1 MDQPGASLGP
11 QIGVIKETGA
21 LRLHRWTQPMISTLL
36 QYQMV
41 TGDLSRSLKLTA
53 KEPQVAR
60 ESAKYL
66 KEIGSIKS
74 IDEFLK
80 NDEVFSFA
88 MKAMG
93 LGDMAYAKGLMRKV
107 LEGGV
112 DSRTSYANRMADKR
126 YAEFVKVFNFARY
139 GATTTTFSRTQK
151 PIVDAYVRQTLE
163 VKSGE
168 SNEAVRL
175 ALYFSRKAATLKNS
189 YEVLAD
195 RALQQVVLTSLGLPK
210 EFASANIDKQAAVIT
225 NRVKFEDFKDPAK
238 LDTFLK
244 RFATMWDLQNGG
256 PQAAASPAVILNT
269 GGTPGGIG
277 QDLLAR
283 IQSFKLGG
291 F

>member
-1 MDQPGASLGP
+1 
-11 QIGVIKETGA
+11 
-21 LRLHRWTQPMISTLL
+21 MISTLL

-41 TGDLSRSLKLTA
+41 TGNLNRSLKVTA
-53 KEPQVAR
+53 QDPQVAR
-60 ESAKYL
+60 ESAYYL
-66 KEIGSIKS
+66 KMIGSIKS
-74 IDEFLK
+74 IDEFLE
-80 NDEVFSFA
+80 NDRVYAFA

-93 LGDMAYAKGLMRKV
+93 LEDMTYAKAFMKKA

-112 DSRTSYANRMADKR
+112 DKRDSFANRLADKR
-126 YAEFVKVFNFARY
+126 YAEFVKTFNFSRY

-163 VKSGE
+163 VQSGE

-175 ALYFSRKAATLKNS
+175 ALYFARKAGSLKNS

-195 RALQQVVLTSLGLPK
+195 RALQQVVLTALGLPK
-210 EFASANIDKQAAVIT
+210 EFAAANIDKQAAVIT

-238 LDTFLK
+238 LDMFLK

-256 PQAAASPAVILNT
+256 PAAAASPAVILNSAA
-269 GGTPGGIG
+269 GAAGGIG

>member
-1 MDQPGASLGP
+1 
-11 QIGVIKETGA
+11 
-21 LRLHRWTQPMISTLL
+21 MISTLL

-41 TGDLSRSLKLTA
+41 TGNLNRSLKVTSQD
-53 KEPQVAR
+53 PQVAR
-60 ESAKYL
+60 ESDYYMKT
-66 KEIGSIKS
+66 IDSIKS
-74 IDEFLK
+74 VEEFLD
-80 NDEVFSFA
+80 NDRVYAFA

-93 LGDMAYAKGLMRKV
+93 LEDMTYAKAFMKKALV
-107 LEGGV
+107 DGV
-112 DSRTSYANRMADKR
+112 DKRDSFANRLADKR
-126 YAEFVKVFNFARY
+126 YAEFVKVFNFSRY
-139 GATTTTFSRTQK
+139 GPTTTTFSRTQK

-168 SNEAVRL
+168 NNEAVRL
-175 ALYFSRKAATLKNS
+175 ALYFARKAGTLTNS
-189 YEVLAD
+189 FEVLAD
-195 RALQQVVLTSLGLPK
+195 RALQQVVLTALGLPK
-210 EFASANIDKQAAVIT
+210 EFAAANIDKQAALIT

-238 LDTFLK
+238 LDTFLT

-256 PQAAASPAVILNT
+256 PQAAVSPAVILNT